1 MNITNHKNQ
10 DFLRLNQLIG
20 EGGLLPISR
29 STLYSWVA
37 DGKLPAPIKLSPRV
51 SVWRKSDILAF
62 VDKMEAK

>member
-1 MNITNHKNQ
+1 MDINSKQ
-10 DFLRLNQLIG
+10 DYLRISQLIG